1 MGFLSHG
8 DNIGSTFWTSENRWC
23 WTERRTVAPEV
34 IQADYDAGGSL
45 PVATAAFEDESVTSS
60 KVASEICQGEMK
72 ENRHGRVLPI
82 PGPLHE
88 ARFLERPNRF
98 VVHARLG
105 NGRRV
110 VAHLADPGKLR
121 ELLVP
126 GRRLQLRRATDPT
139 RKTQWSAVL
148 VESPDSS
155 TWVSIDTGLPNRV
168 IGRALEQD
176 ALEELGAWR
185 LERREYTIGHSRFDF
200 LLQRRRGGR
209 GPRRMVVEVKS
220 VSLVEDGIALFP
232 DAVTARGTRHVREL
246 AALRQ
251 SGDWAAAVLF
261 VLQRPDAARIMPFA
275 ARDPAFAQALAE
287 ARRSGVRL
295 LGRRCSI
302 DPDAVTLGPPIPVA
316 LVR

>member
-1 MGFLSHG
+1 MKK
-8 DNIGSTFWTSENRWC
+8 NR
-23 WTERRTVAPEV
+23 P
-34 IQADYDAGGSL
+34 GL
-45 PVATAAFEDESVTSS
+45 
-60 KVASEICQGEMK
+60 
-72 ENRHGRVLPI
+72 VLPI
-82 PGPLHE
+82 PGPLRE

-155 TWVSIDTGLPNRV
+155 TWVSIDTGLPNRL
-168 IGRALEQD
+168 IRRALEED
-176 ALEELGAWR
+176 ALEELAAWR
-185 LERREYTIGHSRFDF
+185 LERREYTVGHSRFDF
-200 LLQRRRGGR
+200 LLQRPRGGR

-220 VSLVEDGIALFP
+220 VSLVQDGVALFP
-232 DAVTARGTRHVREL
+232 DAVTARGARHVREL

-251 SGDWAAAVLF
+251 SGEWAAAVLF
-261 VLQRPDAARIMPFA
+261 VLQRPDAVRIMPFS
-275 ARDPAFAQALAE
+275 ARDPEFAQALAE
-287 ARRSGVRL
+287 ASHAGVRL
-295 LGRRCSI
+295 FGRRCTI
-302 DPDAVTLGPPIPVA
+302 DLDSVTLGPPIPVV
-316 LVR
+316 LPR